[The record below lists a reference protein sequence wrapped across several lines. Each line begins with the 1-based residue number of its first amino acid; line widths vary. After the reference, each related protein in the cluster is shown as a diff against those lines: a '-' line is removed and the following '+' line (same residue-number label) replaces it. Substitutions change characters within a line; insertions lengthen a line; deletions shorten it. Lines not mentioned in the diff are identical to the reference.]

1 MSALLQICFIIS
13 QKLSKVLP
21 KEVGAG
27 QGRAGAS
34 KLGRIWEWFQKDT
47 RQGSGLQTLAF
58 CIPPNQEHVKKT
70 IYPMESQV
78 SPVYHNTRREQPVF
92 QKENAQTWQGSRN
105 PCVGGRRDFLAWP
118 CCLPCLESG
127 QPWHTPTLRCLS
139 TGQYDQQ
146 SSWHRNHKATWK
158 APVPFLQSH

>member
-1 MSALLQICFIIS
+1 MFHHFPEALKS
-13 QKLSKVLP
+13 PSKRSW
-21 KEVGAG
+21 GRAG
-27 QGRAGAS
+27 QGPVNLVEFGSGFRRT
-34 KLGRIWEWFQKDT
+34 LGR
-47 RQGSGLQTLAF
+47 GLACRHF

-78 SPVYHNTRREQPVF
+78 SPVYHNRRREQPVF